1 MNVVAPSSDL
11 QKSIKTKNKGRE
23 TIMDENL
30 KTEGNEKLSKMLN
43 SEEQL
48 GRISSN
54 NHRKDG
60 KSSNIE
66 IVDMDRT
73 EDSIVAQSHR

>member
-1 MNVVAPSSDL
+1 LSQSPSKEGTKSINDKSSFHKKRSSMNVVAPSSDL

-43 SEEQL
+43 SEE
-48 GRISSN
+48 
-54 NHRKDG
+54 
-60 KSSNIE
+60 
-66 IVDMDRT
+66 
-73 EDSIVAQSHR
+73 